1 MAVNVVSKK
10 IIDQVLGIF
19 RRMYTRIYI
28 YIQGVTC
35 RLFGGWSGDSV
46 QKAKEGREK
55 VEAFGAVTRSSRV
68 IHWLSSRLA

>member
-28 YIQGVTC
+28 YTGSN
-35 RLFGGWSGDSV
+35 L
-46 QKAKEGREK
+46 
-55 VEAFGAVTRSSRV
+55 
-68 IHWLSSRLA
+68 